1 MIHLAILLA
10 LGSPSA
16 DNQPVAA
23 TAAQMQPAPD
33 SAERRRAL
41 RDLVMCVADARPRWA
56 RETLS
61 LAYLSEDQARIAAD
75 MLRGRDTC
83 LTRAE
88 VDMTF
93 RTSTLI
99 GSLAE
104 HYIRAQTGGNP
115 VAQVTR
121 ALNTARPLN
130 ASEDFAMCVASR
142 NPAAARELALSEPG
156 SASETRSAERLAAHV
171 PACTNPN
178 EQLTVDV
185 QSLRALVA
193 TALYRGMAGS

>member
-1 MIHLAILLA
+1 MIHLAALLA
-10 LGSPSA
+10 LGSPGA
-16 DNQPVAA
+16 DDQA
-23 TAAQMQPAPD
+23 TAPAAQVQPAPD

-61 LAYLSEDQARIAAD
+61 LPYLSEDQARLAAN

-83 LTRAE
+83 LLQGE

-104 HYIRAQTGGNP
+104 HYIRTQANGNP
-115 VAQVTR
+115 VARATR

-142 NPAAARELALSEPG
+142 NPGAARELALSEPG
-156 SASETRSAERLAAHV
+156 SASEMRSAQQLAGHV
-171 PACTNPN
+171 APCTNPN
-178 EQLTVDV
+178 EQLTVDL

-193 TALYRGMAGS
+193 TALYRGIAGS